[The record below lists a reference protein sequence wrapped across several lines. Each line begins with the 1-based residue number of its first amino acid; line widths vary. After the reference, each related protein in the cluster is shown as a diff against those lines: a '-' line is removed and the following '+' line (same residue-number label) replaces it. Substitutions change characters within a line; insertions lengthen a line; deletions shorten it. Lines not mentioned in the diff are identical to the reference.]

1 MMFPYRC
8 SECTLYRCRGPA
20 SACDECLKVMVQKMF
35 IDVDSPIA
43 GIDPLGAAGAIFGG
57 KTSYSLGTV
66 TMLPTGAIGA
76 AAPPNYG
83 LPLKTPQPAPSPALN
98 GTVPIPGL
106 LSRQTAVEAALK
118 LMHVSWADISLYMA
132 SHPLW
137 ATKGFMWDEVYRALM
152 DYGNSP

>member
-1 MMFPYRC
+1 MAAVGEAMMFPYRC

-35 IDVDSPIA
+35 IDVDSPIV
-43 GIDPLGAAGAIFGG
+43 GIDPLDAAGAIFGG

-66 TMLPTGAIGA
+66 TMLP
-76 AAPPNYG
+76 NYG
-83 LPLKTPQPAPSPALN
+83 APVTAPQPAPSPALN